1 MGEIEI
7 QMMHLRGKV
16 TKNTERLQEI
26 LFLMKATVQDFQFK
40 YKEMSAKI
48 KSLEDDA
55 KRQNAMVEELK
66 KFVEHLQEKP
76 CKNEK

>member
-16 TKNTERLQEI
+16 AKNTERLQEI

-40 YKEMSAKI
+40 YK
-48 KSLEDDA
+48 
-55 KRQNAMVEELK
+55 AMQSDIEELK
-66 KFVEHLQEKP
+66 NQIAVLQENA